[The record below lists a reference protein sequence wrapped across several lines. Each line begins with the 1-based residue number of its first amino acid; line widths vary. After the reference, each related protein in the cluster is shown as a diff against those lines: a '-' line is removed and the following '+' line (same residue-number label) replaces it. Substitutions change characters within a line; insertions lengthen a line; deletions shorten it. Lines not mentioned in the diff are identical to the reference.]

1 MDIIRSLGVT
11 TLVTLLSAHRS
22 IKQPRKTLNRPPERR
37 SATDTERQVPQRD
50 EPGWTDATRPR
61 PSCN

>member
-1 MDIIRSLGVT
+1 MEIIRSLGVT

-22 IKQPRKTLNRPPERR
+22 IKQPRKTLDTLPEHR
-37 SATDTERQVPQRD
+37 SANDTEKQLRQRD
-50 EPGWTDATRPR
+50 EPGWRDATRPR